1 MAANNERLAAFTGG
15 SMGIRWRA
23 FPYGALFLLA
33 FALSPV
39 ARAADAPPIDVKD
52 AGGATNWNS
61 TIMSLERVGFTD
73 GFTLEGSQGTRRLFL
88 PLPPGVPVERAQLAF
103 DVEFGDLLIPESS
116 LQFRVNDTI
125 RQAAQRG
132 KTGTTRRVTIRSEE
146 RRVGKECRSRWAPYQ

>member
-1 MAANNERLAAFTGG
+1 
-15 SMGIRWRA
+15 MGIRWRA
-23 FPYGALFLLA
+23 FPYGALCILA
-33 FALSPV
+33 IALAPG
-39 ARAADAPPIDVKD
+39 ARATEALPPIDVQN
-52 AGGATNWNS
+52 AGGANNWNS

-88 PLPPGVPVERAQLAF
+88 PLPPGVPVERAQLSF

-132 KTGTTRRVTIRSEE
+132 KSGTTRRVIIPLTALDLDKDFVELEID
-146 RRVGKECRSRWAPYQ
+146 